1 MCADTT
7 VQEEEEEDPSDGKS
21 DYAFDE
27 DALLSDLSS
36 GKSYTGSF
44 PQLPTPP
51 VVHIIRL
58 TKKSYNLTS
67 TYPTT
72 KEIVPPAYPQ

>member
-7 VQEEEEEDPSDGKS
+7 VQEEEEEEEDPSDGKS
-21 DYAFDE
+21 DYALDE
-27 DALLSDLSS
+27 DAIISDLSS
-36 GKSYTGSF
+36 GNSF
-44 PQLPTPP
+44 TSSFSPITN
-51 VVHIIRL
+51 
-58 TKKSYNLTS
+58 TYNLTS